1 MLEIDSHIHS
11 PLSFNFS
18 ALNASLNYPNETV
31 ESIVNQLMVDKW
43 LSTISFSSYY
53 NKCSPSLCTFQY
65 EQRNTLFF
73 VFTTIINIFGG
84 LSLGLNLIIM
94 IGLKLIDKIITNGF
108 SCMNFV
114 HSIKYLFICNTE
126 HRMTRR
132 LHFLLVVTIL
142 CIIYM
147 FSVFTPYATTVKIEI
162 SSLSNYTD
170 LLAQSLKSFQCPCSQ
185 ISIKY
190 KSFLNIEARF
200 HQVCSSDFVSDRWIK
215 HLYGDKQP
223 VYRFNST
230 DFYYSASGQFQLLAS
245 LCELSKETVNSSIL
259 QLNGNDFINTQLLS
273 PSLFNDRIQTT
284 INEFQLTM
292 PNLFVNTLSLIRET
306 TGANMLM
313 SVLSTSW
320 IFSIPPNI
328 TNGWAAHTEP
338 LNYQGCSC
346 ALSSKCVSPSR
357 RMLTGCYPL
366 EAILQSTLECLYN
379 QQCIDLTNNFAAM
392 NISSLKSSRFP
403 LNTTIELIV
412 NELMVE
418 EFISN
423 INISYELYFNQCAP
437 LSCTYSYVNNNN
449 IIEGITTL
457 IGLYGGLL
465 IICHLLSIF
474 IVKQFLCISNRV
486 SVITD

>member
-1 MLEIDSHIHS
+1 
-11 PLSFNFS
+11 
-18 ALNASLNYPNETV
+18 
-31 ESIVNQLMVDKW
+31 
-43 LSTISFSSYY
+43 
-53 NKCSPSLCTFQY
+53 
-65 EQRNTLFF
+65 
-73 VFTTIINIFGG
+73 
-84 LSLGLNLIIM
+84 
-94 IGLKLIDKIITNGF
+94 
-108 SCMNFV
+108 
-114 HSIKYLFICNTE
+114 
-126 HRMTRR
+126 
-132 LHFLLVVTIL
+132 
-142 CIIYM
+142 
-147 FSVFTPYATTVKIEI
+147 
-162 SSLSNYTD
+162 
-170 LLAQSLKSFQCPCSQ
+170 
-185 ISIKY
+185 
-190 KSFLNIEARF
+190 
-200 HQVCSSDFVSDRWIK
+200 
-215 HLYGDKQP
+215 
-223 VYRFNST
+223 
-230 DFYYSASGQFQLLAS
+230 
-245 LCELSKETVNSSIL
+245 
-259 QLNGNDFINTQLLS
+259 
-273 PSLFNDRIQTT
+273 
-284 INEFQLTM
+284 
-292 PNLFVNTLSLIRET
+292 
-306 TGANMLM
+306 LM

-392 NISSLKSSRFP
+392 NISSLKSSRFT
-403 LNTTIELIV
+403 LKKNNYLIL